1 MRKKPLQTA
10 KRGNSTCCT
19 TLKLVVCTSPFWA
32 GFGSSDYT
40 SPKVSLPKDAKECIE
55 DTAFMKAEHMQ
66 LLNEWRDQAL
76 RQGNRVYVAKNGK
89 KWNISLQNTC
99 LKCHNDYEQFCDKCH
114 KTNNVEPYCWSCHV
128 LPKGSK

>member
-1 MRKKPLQTA
+1 MLYNA
-10 KRGNSTCCT
+10 KAVTVGIVAF
-19 TLKLVVCTSPFWA
+19 LVVCTSPFWA

-89 KWNISLQNTC
+89 KWNSSLQNTC

>member
-1 MRKKPLQTA
+1 MPSA
-10 KRGNSTCCT
+10 
-19 TLKLVVCTSPFWA
+19 PPYA
-32 GFGSSDYT
+32 GPWITG
-40 SPKVSLPKDAKECIE
+40 
-55 DTAFMKAEHMQ
+55 
-66 LLNEWRDQAL
+66 DQAL

>member
-1 MRKKPLQTA
+1 MLYNA
-10 KRGNSTCCT
+10 KAVTVGIVAF
-19 TLKLVVCTSPFWA
+19 LVVCTSPFWA

-66 LLNEWRDQAL
+66 LLNEARHQAL

-114 KTNNVEPYCWSCHV
+114 KTNIVEPYCWSCHV

>member
-1 MRKKPLQTA
+1 MLYNA
-10 KRGNSTCCT
+10 KAVTVGIVAF
-19 TLKLVVCTSPFWA
+19 LVVCTSPFWA

-76 RQGNRVYVAKNGK
+76 R
-89 KWNISLQNTC
+89 

>member
-1 MRKKPLQTA
+1 MLYNA
-10 KRGNSTCCT
+10 KAVTVGIVAF
-19 TLKLVVCTSPFWA
+19 LVVCTSPFWA

-76 RQGNRVYVAKNGK
+76 RQ
-89 KWNISLQNTC
+89 TP
-99 LKCHNDYEQFCDKCH
+99 D
-114 KTNNVEPYCWSCHV
+114 SCSRRTHCR
-128 LPKGSK
+128 LL

>member
-1 MRKKPLQTA
+1 MLYNA
-10 KRGNSTCCT
+10 KAVTVGIVAF
-19 TLKLVVCTSPFWA
+19 LVVCTSPFWA

-89 KWNISLQNTC
+89 KWIISLQSTC
-99 LKCHNDYEQFCDKCH
+99 LKCHNDYEQFCDKRH

>member
-1 MRKKPLQTA
+1 MLYNA
-10 KRGNSTCCT
+10 KAVTVGIVAF
-19 TLKLVVCTSPFWA
+19 LVVCTSPFWA

-89 KWNISLQNTC
+89 KWNISLKNTC
-99 LKCHNDYEQFCDKCH
+99 LKCHNEYEQFCD
-114 KTNNVEPYCWSCHV
+114 
-128 LPKGSK
+128 

>member
-1 MRKKPLQTA
+1 MLYNA
-10 KRGNSTCCT
+10 KAVTVGIVAF
-19 TLKLVVCTSPFWA
+19 LVVCTSPFWA

-89 KWNISLQNTC
+89 KWNISLSNRYFSRRTHYTYHDDVNRSTYD
-99 LKCHNDYEQFCDKCH
+99 LRLSIGMKI
-114 KTNNVEPYCWSCHV
+114 
-128 LPKGSK
+128 